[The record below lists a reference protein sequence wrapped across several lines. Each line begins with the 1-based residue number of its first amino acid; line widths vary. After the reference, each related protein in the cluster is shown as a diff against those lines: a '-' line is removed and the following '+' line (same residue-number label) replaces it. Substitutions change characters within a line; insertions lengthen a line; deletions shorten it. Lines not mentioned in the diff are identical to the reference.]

1 MKYLKIFLIFLFVTP
16 AFANQSHEKKLDN
29 LFKKLK
35 SINDIASARK
45 IENKIWDLWTTHPS
59 EESLTELLDKGS
71 MYMSQNQLTSAHNV
85 FSKAIELDPNWA
97 EAWNKRATV
106 LYLMGNYEL
115 SQKDIDMVLSLEKR
129 HFGAL
134 SGQGLVQI
142 ALKNYEK
149 ALDSYIEAHK
159 LYPSMRSTLKM
170 MEKLRVLIQQE
181 SI

>member
-1 MKYLKIFLIFLFVTP
+1 MKYFKIFLIFLFVTP

-35 SINDIASARK
+35 SINDITSARK

-71 MYMSQNQLTSAHNV
+71 MYMSQNQLTSAHNI

-106 LYLMGNYEL
+106 LYL
-115 SQKDIDMVLSLEKR
+115 SLI
-129 HFGAL
+129 H
-134 SGQGLVQI
+134 I
-142 ALKNYEK
+142 
-149 ALDSYIEAHK
+149 
-159 LYPSMRSTLKM
+159 
-170 MEKLRVLIQQE
+170 
-181 SI
+181 

>member
-1 MKYLKIFLIFLFVTP
+1 MKYLKIFLIFLFVSP

-35 SINDIASARK
+35 SINDITSARK

-149 ALDSYIEAHK
+149 ALDSLSLMVDLYFSLTIESEIVVTQDH
-159 LYPSMRSTLKM
+159 L
-170 MEKLRVLIQQE
+170 
-181 SI
+181 